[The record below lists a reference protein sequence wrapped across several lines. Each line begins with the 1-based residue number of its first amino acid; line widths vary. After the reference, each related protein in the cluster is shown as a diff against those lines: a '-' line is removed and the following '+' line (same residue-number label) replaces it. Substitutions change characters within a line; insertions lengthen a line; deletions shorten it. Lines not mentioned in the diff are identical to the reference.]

1 MLRYLRKATS
11 TSDSLVITIPK
22 YIVEQLQLNENMEVD
37 IEMRGKKIIIDTNVN
52 KQ

>member
-1 MLRYLRKATS
+1 VRKATS

-22 YIVEQLQLNENMEVD
+22 YIVEQLQLNDNQEVD
-37 IEMRGKKIIIDTNVN
+37 IEMKGQKIIINTNVN